1 MIDII
6 CKQPA
11 TARFISRQLYH
22 FFVADEP
29 PVPQW
34 PHTPAR
40 DPDAIETLSQVYVE
54 NNYDIRSMLRVLF
67 NSDFFRSEASWYAKI
82 KSPAELVAGVLR
94 LTGEFQTP
102 HPEILNRNLQMG
114 YMGQQLLNPPSV
126 EGWHQG
132 LEWIDS
138 GTLVERLNFAA
149 EQLADKEKP
158 GVRAMIDKISAGGQ
172 QTASA
177 GRLVDACLDQ
187 LGAVSVSESTRS
199 ALIDFAL
206 KEGDSDAGSKG
217 RDEEARCRVAAV
229 LGLVASTPEF
239 QRA

>member
-1 MIDII
+1 
-6 CKQPA
+6 
-11 TARFISRQLYH
+11 
-22 FFVADEP
+22 
-29 PVPQW
+29 
-34 PHTPAR
+34 
-40 DPDAIETLSQVYVE
+40 
-54 NNYDIRSMLRVLF
+54 
-67 NSDFFRSEASWYAKI
+67 
-82 KSPAELVAGVLR
+82 
-94 LTGEFQTP
+94 
-102 HPEILNRNLQMG
+102 MG

-158 GVRAMIDKISAGGQ
+158 GVRAMIDKITAGGQ